1 MALKITTQI
10 GTDRGITSEAYIR
23 IKNYLVSKS
32 GYGKFDLQIFQKEED
47 KDAPLT
53 SDANAAPSSLEA
65 KSSQIGEF
73 MHISLLKTVT
83 NVVRKQ
89 VPVQVQE
96 TIQVPIRNENGEL
109 TGETMDRVVTKTILE
124 EQDVDVDTQVP
135 DMTSVAEQDIFT
147 FAYAKLKEEL
157 SAVFGAENIVD
168 C

>member
-47 KDAPLT
+47 KNAPLV
-53 SDANAAPSSLEA
+53 SESNLAASSLEA

-96 TIQVPIRNENGEL
+96 TIQVPMRNENGEL
-109 TGETMDRVVTKTILE
+109 TGETMDRVVTKTILQ
-124 EQDVDVDTQVP
+124 EQDVDIDTQVP
-135 DMTSVAEQDIFT
+135 DMTSVTEQDIFT